1 MAARVGLI
9 GCGNISDTY
18 LRNGPLFAGLDYVAC
33 ADLDPALAARKADAF
48 NIDALSVEALLERQ
62 DIDAVVN
69 LTVPVAHA
77 EVSLRILDA
86 GKNVFSE
93 KPLAVS
99 LAEGRAVVN
108 AAESKGLR
116 IGCAPDTVLGP
127 GVQTARKIL
136 NSGGIGNP
144 ILGLA
149 TVLGHGAEDWHPN
162 PSFFYKQGGGPV
174 LDMGPYY
181 ISTLIHLLGPVRRVS
196 ATGAIG
202 YKERI
207 VTSDGPAK
215 GTAIKVETFTSLQA
229 LLSFANGVEFTL
241 IASWDVWN
249 SDLRPI
255 ELHATKGTLRVPDP
269 NMFGGLVSFA
279 VAANGFQT
287 TDTGEMPLGR
297 LNRPAGDPAPRYS
310 CYRGL
315 GLADMVE
322 AIDEGRPHRCSGEI
336 AFHALEIMLAVE
348 ELAKLHRA
356 IDIES
361 TCVRPD
367 ALSAAEAS
375 RLLVKTAAI

>member
-1 MAARVGLI
+1 MAARVGII

-18 LRNGPLFAGLDYVAC
+18 LRNGPLFAGFSYVAC
-33 ADLDPALAARKADAF
+33 ADLDPALARRRAEVF
-48 NIDALSVEALLERQ
+48 NVEATSVDALLARQ

-69 LTVPVAHA
+69 LTVPAAHA
-77 EVSLRILDA
+77 EVSLKILDA
-86 GKNVFSE
+86 GKHVFSE

-99 LAEGRAVVN
+99 LPEGRAVVG
-108 AAESKGLR
+108 AADSKGLR
-116 IGCAPDTVLGP
+116 VGCAPDTVLGP

-136 NSGGIGNP
+136 DSGEIGSP

-149 TVLGHGAEDWHPN
+149 AVQSHGMEHWHPN

-174 LDMGPYY
+174 LDLGPYY
-181 ISTLIHLLGPVRRVS
+181 LSTLIHLLGPVLRVS
-196 ATGAIG
+196 ATGTIG

-207 VTSDGPAK
+207 VTSDGPAR

-229 LLSFANGVEFTL
+229 LLSFASGVEFTL

-269 NMFGGLVSFA
+269 NLFGGTVSVS
-279 VAANGFQT
+279 VADNGFQT
-287 TDTGEMPLGR
+287 VDTNEMPLGR
-297 LNRPAGDPAPRYS
+297 LNRPAGDPAPRSS

-315 GLADMVE
+315 GLAEMLA
-322 AIDEGRPHRCSGEI
+322 AINEGRPHRCSGEI
-336 AFHALEIMLAVE
+336 AFHALEVMLAIE
-348 ELAKLHRA
+348 ESARLHRL
-356 IDIES
+356 IEIES

-367 ALSAAEAS
+367 ALSATEAS
-375 RLLVKTAAI
+375 RLLVKLAAF